1 MDLITSLHDKLD
13 SKKIV
18 IMDGGTG
25 TEISRRGVTIYP
37 KRAWSANANITF
49 PDLVRDIHR
58 DYIKAGAE
66 IIITNTF
73 STSRATLANDGLS
86 EQTDEIN
93 TQSVKLAIE
102 ARNLCGAKE
111 TVVIAGSISAFEP
124 KGHPEIVPSYED
136 ALRDYEEQVK
146 ILTREGV
153 DLIVL
158 EMFARTVDLKAAITA
173 ATETSLP
180 IWVGLSC
187 ERHDGQIY
195 LGLVGRHGGETI
207 ADAVRASSS
216 SNVKAFC
223 IMHSPPRVTA
233 DALRELQNST
243 SLPIGAYA
251 HGGGVYDQPVN
262 VRGVYDQG
270 GQAPAGQPLD
280 WTDPERYLEYAR
292 EWVECGATIIGGCCG
307 TTPEHIRVLT
317 ASDLRDKN

>member
-1 MDLITSLHDKLD
+1 MD
-13 SKKIV
+13 
-18 IMDGGTG
+18 
-25 TEISRRGVTIYP
+25 
-37 KRAWSANANITF
+37 
-49 PDLVRDIHR
+49 
-58 DYIKAGAE
+58 
-66 IIITNTF
+66 
-73 STSRATLANDGLS
+73 
-86 EQTDEIN
+86 
-93 TQSVKLAIE
+93 
-102 ARNLCGAKE
+102 LCGAEE

-124 KGHPEIVPSYED
+124 KDHPEIVPSYED

-173 ATETSLP
+173 ATETGLP

-195 LGLVGRHGGETI
+195 LGLAGRHGGETI

-216 SNVKAFC
+216 PNVKAFC

-243 SLPIGAYA
+243 SLPTGAYA
-251 HGGGVYDQPVN
+251 HGGGVYDQA
-262 VRGVYDQG
+262 

-280 WTDPERYLEYAR
+280 GTDPERYLEYAR

-317 ASDLRDKN
+317 ASDLTNVNV